1 MTADQLTAIRARLDA
16 LAEVEAQATRG
27 PWRTKGHPT
36 GPPIVAGA
44 WDVIVYD
51 EGAPG
56 EEDAAA
62 IVALRNAAPALL
74 ALAEAAV
81 RLVAAHRWPDG
92 GGEHYIQCVGCGGHA
107 WRPTMIAHAT
117 DCPAV
122 AVDAALAALADAPGV
137 ARFVYVTGAGDAR
150 LAE

>member
-1 MTADQLTAIRARLDA
+1 MTDDQLTRA
-16 LAEVEAQATRG
+16 LAVLVRLAKMVSDYDMAREQYDTYGDDPIEERDLGEWTR
-27 PWRTKGHPT
+27 
-36 GPPIVAGA
+36 
-44 WDVIVYD
+44 D
-51 EGAPG
+51 
-56 EEDAAA
+56 
-62 IVALRNAAPALL
+62 LRDDLRDPLLAAAPALL

-122 AVDAALAALADAPGV
+122 AVDAALAALA
-137 ARFVYVTGAGDAR
+137 GAGDDER
-150 LAE
+150 EG